1 MKRFVLST
9 LMLLVS
15 GLAAAGTLEVYKS
28 PYCGCCEKWVAHM
41 REHGFDV
48 NVHDTENLQAIKVRA
63 GLQPGQGSCHTAF
76 IDGYAIEG
84 HVPAGDV
91 KRLLKEKPD
100 ARGLTVPGMPAGSP
114 GMEMGE
120 QRDAYQ
126 VLLFGDQGSRVFA
139 RYP

>member
-9 LMLLVS
+9 LMLLAS

-48 NVHDTENLQAIKVRA
+48 TVHDTDNLQAVKGRA

-84 HVPAGDV
+84 HVPASDV
-91 KRLLKEKPD
+91 KRLLEEKPD
-100 ARGLTVPGMPAGSP
+100 ARGLTVPGIPSFSP
-114 GMEMGE
+114 F
-120 QRDAYQ
+120 
-126 VLLFGDQGSRVFA
+126 LVFF
-139 RYP
+139 